1 MDRSSRD
8 LRSYVDE
15 KVSQCQSMVS
25 AKLQTLEKYVQLHQ
39 EETDKTDTTMH
50 TLSSK
55 MRDVESCLKN
65 FASDEE
71 LQGLSSNK
79 ADREEV
85 RQMRE
90 ELLAKVSHSELN
102 HRFNEQTKPLYATI
116 AALEKAVQI
125 QDYTSME
132 VKSMIQAV
140 GNGKS
145 GSSSSSSSSSSSNHD
160 PTESFSEQEMRR
172 VLLDERLFKAV
183 EEALVKRGL
192 EDEIDVNI
200 DKRMI
205 QLKSFVVHEMNDMVF
220 IVMCM
225 FVNIYIYIYIYAFIC
240 VCLYFNGS
248 ICKLLMLTHTTNLI
262 YLIRW
267 MQCEWRQPVSIES
280 SYLLYRSMPMS
291 K

>member
-15 KVSQCQSMVS
+15 KVSQCQSMVL
-25 AKLQTLEKYVQLHQ
+25 AKLQTLEKHVQLHQ

-55 MRDVESCLKN
+55 MRDIESCLKN
-65 FASDEE
+65 FASAEE

-145 GSSSSSSSSSSSNHD
+145 GSSSSSSNHD

-225 FVNIYIYIYIYAFIC
+225 FVNIYAFIC
-240 VCLYFNGS
+240 VCLYFNES
-248 ICKLLMLTHTTNLI
+248 ICTLLMFTHTTNLI

>member
-65 FASDEE
+65 FASAEE

-145 GSSSSSSSSSSSNHD
+145 GSSSSSSSSSNHD

-220 IVMCM
+220 IVICM
-225 FVNIYIYIYIYAFIC
+225 FVSIYIYIYAFIC
-240 VCLYFNGS
+240 VCLYYNGS
-248 ICKLLMLTHTTNLI
+248 LCTLLMFIHTTNSI

-267 MQCEWRQPVSIES
+267 MQCEWRQPASIES
-280 SYLLYRSMPMS
+280 SCLLYRSMPMS

>member
-1 MDRSSRD
+1 MSHFISSSSNITPTLTATEQSTKLNTVEASVVDWDLSLQENLDRSSRD
-8 LRSYVDE
+8 LRSYVDA
-15 KVSQCQSMVS
+15 KVSQCQSMVL
-25 AKLQTLEKYVQLHQ
+25 AKLQTLEKHVQLHQ

-55 MRDVESCLKN
+55 MRDIESCLKN

-71 LQGLSSNK
+71 LQGLRSNK
-79 ADREEV
+79 ADREKV

-90 ELLAKVSHSELN
+90 ERRAKRSHSELN

-145 GSSSSSSSSSSSNHD
+145 GSSSSSSNHD

-172 VLLDERLFKAV
+172 VLLDERLFTAV
-183 EEALVKRGL
+183 EEAFVKRGL
-192 EDEIDVNI
+192 
-200 DKRMI
+200 
-205 QLKSFVVHEMNDMVF
+205 
-220 IVMCM
+220 
-225 FVNIYIYIYIYAFIC
+225 
-240 VCLYFNGS
+240 
-248 ICKLLMLTHTTNLI
+248 
-262 YLIRW
+262 
-267 MQCEWRQPVSIES
+267 
-280 SYLLYRSMPMS
+280 
-291 K
+291 

>member
-1 MDRSSRD
+1 
-8 LRSYVDE
+8 
-15 KVSQCQSMVS
+15 
-25 AKLQTLEKYVQLHQ
+25 
-39 EETDKTDTTMH
+39 
-50 TLSSK
+50 
-55 MRDVESCLKN
+55 
-65 FASDEE
+65 
-71 LQGLSSNK
+71 
-79 ADREEV
+79 
-85 RQMRE
+85 MRE

-145 GSSSSSSSSSSSNHD
+145 GSSSSSSSSNHD

-225 FVNIYIYIYIYAFIC
+225 FVNIYMPLYVYVYILMEVYA
-240 VCLYFNGS
+240 
-248 ICKLLMLTHTTNLI
+248 
-262 YLIRW
+262 
-267 MQCEWRQPVSIES
+267 
-280 SYLLYRSMPMS
+280 SY
-291 K
+291 

>member
-1 MDRSSRD
+1 MSHFISSSSNITPTLTATEQSTKLNTVEASVVDWDLSLQENLDRSSRD

-15 KVSQCQSMVS
+15 KVSQCQSMVL
-25 AKLQTLEKYVQLHQ
+25 AKLQTLEKHVQLHQ

-55 MRDVESCLKN
+55 MRDIESCLKN
-65 FASDEE
+65 FASAEE

-145 GSSSSSSSSSSSNHD
+145 GSSSSSSNHD

-225 FVNIYIYIYIYAFIC
+225 FVNIYMPLYVYVYILMEVYAR
-240 VCLYFNGS
+240 Y
-248 ICKLLMLTHTTNLI
+248 
-262 YLIRW
+262 
-267 MQCEWRQPVSIES
+267 
-280 SYLLYRSMPMS
+280 
-291 K
+291 

>member
-1 MDRSSRD
+1 MSHFISSSSNITPTLTATEQSTKLNTVEASVVDWDLSLQENLDRSSRD

-15 KVSQCQSMVS
+15 KVSQCQSMVL
-25 AKLQTLEKYVQLHQ
+25 AKLQTLEKHVQLHQ

-55 MRDVESCLKN
+55 MRDIESCLKN
-65 FASDEE
+65 FASAEE

-145 GSSSSSSSSSSSNHD
+145 GSSSSSSNHD

-225 FVNIYIYIYIYAFIC
+225 FVNIYMPLYVYVYILMEVYAC
-240 VCLYFNGS
+240 Y
-248 ICKLLMLTHTTNLI
+248 
-262 YLIRW
+262 
-267 MQCEWRQPVSIES
+267 
-280 SYLLYRSMPMS
+280 
-291 K
+291 

>member
-15 KVSQCQSMVS
+15 KVSQCQSMVL
-25 AKLQTLEKYVQLHQ
+25 AKLQTLEKHVQLHQ

-55 MRDVESCLKN
+55 MRDIESCLKN
-65 FASDEE
+65 FASAEE

-145 GSSSSSSSSSSSNHD
+145 GSSSSSSNHD

-225 FVNIYIYIYIYAFIC
+225 FVNIYAFIC
-240 VCLYFNGS
+240 VCLYFYGS
-248 ICKLLMLTHTTNLI
+248 IYKLLMLTHTTNLI

>member
-1 MDRSSRD
+1 
-8 LRSYVDE
+8 
-15 KVSQCQSMVS
+15 
-25 AKLQTLEKYVQLHQ
+25 
-39 EETDKTDTTMH
+39 
-50 TLSSK
+50 
-55 MRDVESCLKN
+55 
-65 FASDEE
+65 
-71 LQGLSSNK
+71 
-79 ADREEV
+79 
-85 RQMRE
+85 MRE

-145 GSSSSSSSSSSSNHD
+145 GSSSSSSSSSSNHD

-192 EDEIDVNI
+192 EDEIDANI

-225 FVNIYIYIYIYAFIC
+225 FVNIYIYIYICLSMCMFI
-240 VCLYFNGS
+240 F
-248 ICKLLMLTHTTNLI
+248 
-262 YLIRW
+262 
-267 MQCEWRQPVSIES
+267 
-280 SYLLYRSMPMS
+280 
-291 K
+291 

>member
-15 KVSQCQSMVS
+15 KVSQCQSMVL
-25 AKLQTLEKYVQLHQ
+25 AKLQTLEKHVQLHQ

-55 MRDVESCLKN
+55 MRDIESCLKN
-65 FASDEE
+65 FASAEE

-145 GSSSSSSSSSSSNHD
+145 GSSSSSSNHD

-225 FVNIYIYIYIYAFIC
+225 FVNIYMPLYVYVYILMEVYAC
-240 VCLYFNGS
+240 Y
-248 ICKLLMLTHTTNLI
+248 
-262 YLIRW
+262 
-267 MQCEWRQPVSIES
+267 
-280 SYLLYRSMPMS
+280 
-291 K
+291 

>member
-1 MDRSSRD
+1 MSHFISSSSNITPTLTATEQSTKLNTVEASVVDWDLSLQENLDRSSRD

-15 KVSQCQSMVS
+15 KVSQCQSMVL
-25 AKLQTLEKYVQLHQ
+25 AKLQTLEKHVQLHQ

-55 MRDVESCLKN
+55 MRDIESCLKN
-65 FASDEE
+65 FASAEE

-145 GSSSSSSSSSSSNHD
+145 GSSSSSSNHD

-225 FVNIYIYIYIYAFIC
+225 FVNTYMPLYVYVYILMEVYAC
-240 VCLYFNGS
+240 Y
-248 ICKLLMLTHTTNLI
+248 
-262 YLIRW
+262 
-267 MQCEWRQPVSIES
+267 
-280 SYLLYRSMPMS
+280 
-291 K
+291 